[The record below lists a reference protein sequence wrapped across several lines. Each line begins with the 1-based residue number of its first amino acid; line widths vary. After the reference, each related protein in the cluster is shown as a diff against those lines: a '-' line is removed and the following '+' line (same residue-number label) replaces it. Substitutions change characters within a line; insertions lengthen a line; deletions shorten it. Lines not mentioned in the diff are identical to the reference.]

1 MLRTTAQTALV
12 AVALSTLPTTALA
25 CTVCIYSQFE
35 YNLPYIGW
43 WCLGITIWFLA
54 IRTALD
60 RLSSAVLWIF
70 LALIAAEAFIGP
82 WAFVILGGMAL
93 YTSID
98 TSLPKKRQKFS
109 KRSQFAMTVISIIA
123 FICIVTGLAIS
134 LHAKATRSDADFI
147 LQSKG
152 AQGHIV
158 LQRLIAEP
166 TRSEAQLR
174 KILANLD
181 LSNPTHKYFTKEISE
196 ALEKL
201 EKEKRNTAHGTS
213 INSTDKSTSSA
224 ELPHRP

>member
-1 MLRTTAQTALV
+1 MLRTTAQTALA
-12 AVALSTLPTTALA
+12 AVVLLSLPTTALA

-35 YNLPYIGW
+35 YNLPYTAW

-70 LALIAAEAFIGP
+70 LALIAAGTFIGP

-109 KRSQFAMTVISIIA
+109 KRSQFAMTVISVIA
-123 FICIVTGLAIS
+123 FICISTGLAIS
-134 LHAKATRSDADFI
+134 IHAKSTRSDADFI
-147 LQSKG
+147 LQSRG

-158 LQRLIAEP
+158 LQRLLAEP
-166 TRSEAQLR
+166 KKNKEQLR
-174 KILANLD
+174 QILANLD
-181 LSNPTHKYFTKEISE
+181 RSDITHKYFAEGISN
-196 ALEKL
+196 ALDKL
-201 EKEKRNTAHGTS
+201 EKEQRYTTHGAS
-213 INSTDKSTSSA
+213 MDSTDKSTSSA
-224 ELPHRP
+224 ELSHRP